1 MSECT
6 VGGIRTFVYC
16 KTRDV
21 SFLRGSADPEW
32 RRGWERVLVWG

>member
-1 MSECT
+1 MSGRT

-16 KTRDV
+16 KTREV
-21 SFLRGSADPEW
+21 SFLWRSADPEW

>member
-32 RRGWERVLVWG
+32 RTVRERVLVWG